1 MGDSIKIRKMKV
13 LFIGGTGNISTSC
26 SILALERG
34 IDLYHLNRGISGE
47 KIHGVTSIKADINN
61 KEEMLKALEDQ
72 DFDVVVDWIAFI
84 PEDVK
89 RDYEIFKGRTKQFI
103 FISSASAYQKPLSEP
118 RITESTP
125 LANPVWEYSQNK
137 IACEDY
143 LMQKYRKDG
152 FPVTIVCPSHT
163 YRVVFPIAVGDWRGY
178 WLIDRIK
185 KGKEIVVHGD
195 GTSLWVLTH
204 SEDFAKGFVGLLGN
218 IHAIGH
224 AFHITSDELLTWNQI
239 YEIIA
244 GAVGM
249 KANIIHIPSD
259 LIMKYDI
266 ETGAGLLGD
275 KAYSVIFNNTKIK
288 TFVPG
293 FKATIPFTEGIKKVL
308 DWFDEDETRKKI
320 NPKDEKFMDNLI
332 RLYLQS
338 R

>member
-1 MGDSIKIRKMKV
+1 MRKTKV

-26 SILALERG
+26 SFLALEKG
-34 IDLYHLNRGISGE
+34 MELYHLNRGISGE
-47 KIHGVTSIKADINN
+47 KIPGVTSLHADIHN
-61 KEEMLKALEDQ
+61 KEEISKALGDL
-72 DFDVVVDWIAFI
+72 DFDAVVDWIAFI
-84 PEDVK
+84 PDDVK

-103 FISSASAYQKPLSEP
+103 FISSASVYQKPLSCP

-143 LMQKYRKDG
+143 LMQKYREDG
-152 FPVTIVCPSHT
+152 FPVTIVRPSHT

-185 KGKEIVVHGD
+185 KGKKIVVHGD

-259 LIMKYDI
+259 RIMKYD
-266 ETGAGLLGD
+266 ENTGAGLWGD
-275 KAYSVIFNNTKIK
+275 KAYSVIFDNTKIK
-288 TFVPG
+288 TFVPE

-320 NPKDEKFMDNLI
+320 NPKDNEFVDNLI
-332 RLYLQS
+332 RSYLESKNSFQ
-338 R
+338 

>member
-1 MGDSIKIRKMKV
+1 MKV
-13 LFIGGTGNISTSC
+13 LFIGGTGTISTSC
-26 SILALERG
+26 SFLALEKG
-34 IDLYHLNRGISGE
+34 IDLYHLNRGVTKEEIP
-47 KIHGVTSIKADINN
+47 GVISIKADIHN
-61 KEEMLKALEDQ
+61 KEEMLKSIGDH

-84 PEDVK
+84 PDDVK
-89 RDYEIFKGRTKQFI
+89 RDYEIFKGKVKQFI
-103 FISSASAYQKPLSEP
+103 FISSASAYQKPPSDP

-143 LMQKYRKDG
+143 LVQKYREEG
-152 FPVTIVCPSHT
+152 FPITIVRPSHT
-163 YRVVFPIAVGDWRGY
+163 YRNVFPVAVGDWRRY

-185 KGKEIVVHGD
+185 NRKKIVVHGD

-244 GAVGM
+244 DIVGM
-249 KANIIHIPSD
+249 KANLIHIPSD
-259 LIMKYDI
+259 FIMKYDS
-266 ETGAGLLGD
+266 ETGAGLWGD
-275 KAYSVIFNNTKIK
+275 KAYSVIFDNTKIK
-288 TFVPG
+288 TFVPE

-308 DWFDEDETRKKI
+308 NWFDEDETRKKL
-320 NPKDEKFMDNLI
+320 NPKDDEYMDNLI
-332 RLYLQS
+332 NSYLK
-338 R
+338 

>member
-1 MGDSIKIRKMKV
+1 MKV

-26 SILALERG
+26 SFLALEKG
-34 IDLYHLNRGISGE
+34 IDLYHLNRGITKE
-47 KIHGVTSIKADINN
+47 EIPGVISIKADIHN
-61 KEEMLKALEDQ
+61 KEETLKAIEDH

-84 PEDVK
+84 PDDVK
-89 RDYEIFKGRTKQFI
+89 RDYEIFKGKVKQFI
-103 FISSASAYQKPLSEP
+103 FISSASAYQKPLSDP

-143 LMQKYRKDG
+143 LLQKYREEG
-152 FPVTIVCPSHT
+152 FPITIVRPSHT
-163 YRVVFPIAVGDWRGY
+163 YRNVFPVAVGDWRGY

-185 KGKEIVVHGD
+185 RRKKIVVHGD
-195 GTSLWVLTH
+195 GTSLWIVTH

-244 GAVGM
+244 DAVGM
-249 KANIIHIPSD
+249 KANLIHIPSD
-259 LIMKYDI
+259 FIMKYDN

-275 KAYSVIFNNTKIK
+275 KAYSVIFDNIKIK
-288 TFVPG
+288 TFVPE
-293 FKATIPFTEGIKKVL
+293 FKATIPFTEGVKKIL
-308 DWFDEDETRKKI
+308 NWFDEDKTRKKL
-320 NPKDEKFMDNLI
+320 NPKDDEYMDNLI
-332 RLYLQS
+332 NSYLNQKNNFQ
-338 R
+338 

>member
-1 MGDSIKIRKMKV
+1 MRKMKV

-26 SILALERG
+26 SILALKKG
-34 IDLYHLNRGISGE
+34 MDLYHLNRGTSGE
-47 KIHGVTSIKADINN
+47 KIPGVTSLKADIHN
-61 KEEMLKALEDQ
+61 KEEVLKALGDQ
-72 DFDVVVDWIAFI
+72 DFDTVVDWIAFI
-84 PEDVK
+84 PDDVI

-103 FISSASAYQKPLSEP
+103 FISSASVYQKPLSEP

-143 LMQKYRKDG
+143 LMQKYRQDG
-152 FPVTIVCPSHT
+152 FPVTIVRPSHT
-163 YRVVFPIAVGDWRGY
+163 YRTVFPIAIGNLKSY

-185 KGKEIVVHGD
+185 KGKKIVAHGD

-239 YEIIA
+239 YEITA

-259 LIMKYDI
+259 FIMKYD
-266 ETGAGLLGD
+266 EKTGAGLWGD
-275 KAYSVIFNNTKIK
+275 KAYSVIFDNTKIK

-308 DWFDEDETRKKI
+308 DWFDEDENRKKI
-320 NPKDEKFMDNLI
+320 DSKDDEFVDNLI
-332 RLYLQS
+332 NSYLESKNDFQ
-338 R
+338 

>member
-1 MGDSIKIRKMKV
+1 MKV

-26 SILALERG
+26 SFLTLEKG
-34 IDLYHLNRGISGE
+34 IDLYHLNRGVTKEEIP
-47 KIHGVTSIKADINN
+47 GVISIKADIHN
-61 KEEMLKALEDQ
+61 KEETLKAIGNH

-84 PEDVK
+84 RDDVK
-89 RDYEIFKGRTKQFI
+89 RDYEIFKGKVKQFI
-103 FISSASAYQKPLSEP
+103 FISSASAYQKPLSDP

-143 LMQKYRKDG
+143 LVQKYREEG
-152 FPVTIVCPSHT
+152 FPITIVRPSHT
-163 YRVVFPIAVGDWRGY
+163 YRNILPVAVGNGRGY

-185 KGKEIVVHGD
+185 NRKKIVVHGD

-218 IHAIGH
+218 IHAISH

-244 GAVGM
+244 DIVGM
-249 KANIIHIPSD
+249 KANLIHIPSD
-259 LIMKYDI
+259 FIMKYDSQ
-266 ETGAGLLGD
+266 TGAGLWGD
-275 KAYSVIFNNTKIK
+275 KAYSVIFDNTKIK
-288 TFVPG
+288 TFVPE

-308 DWFDEDETRKKI
+308 NWFDEDETRKKL
-320 NPKDEKFMDNLI
+320 NPKDDEYMDNLI
-332 RLYLQS
+332 NSYLK
-338 R
+338 

>member
-1 MGDSIKIRKMKV
+1 LKKD
-13 LFIGGTGNISTSC
+13 
-26 SILALERG
+26 

-47 KIHGVTSIKADINN
+47 KIPGVTSLQADIHN
-61 KEEMLKALEDQ
+61 KEDMLKALGDL

-84 PEDVK
+84 TDDVK

-103 FISSASAYQKPLSEP
+103 FISSASVYQKPLSEP

-125 LANPVWEYSQNK
+125 LSNPVWEYSQNK

-143 LMQKYRKDG
+143 LVQKYRQDG
-152 FPVTIVCPSHT
+152 FPVTIVRPSHT
-163 YRVVFPIAVGDWRGY
+163 YRVVFPVAIGDWRGY

-185 KGKEIVVHGD
+185 RGKKIVVHGD
-195 GTSLWVLTH
+195 GTSLWVFTH

-259 LIMKYDI
+259 FIMKYDDK
-266 ETGAGLLGD
+266 TGVGLWGD
-275 KAYSVIFNNTKIK
+275 KAYSVIFDNTKIK
-288 TFVPG
+288 TFVPE
-293 FKATIPFTEGIKKVL
+293 FKAIIPFTEGIKKVL

-320 NPKDEKFMDNLI
+320 NPKDDEFMDNLI
-332 RLYLQS
+332 KSYLQS
-338 R
+338 KE

>member
-1 MGDSIKIRKMKV
+1 MRKMKV

-61 KEEMLKALEDQ
+61 KEEMLKALGDQ

-152 FPVTIVCPSHT
+152 FPVTIVRPSHT
-163 YRVVFPIAVGDWRGY
+163 YRVVFPIAVGNWRGY

-185 KGKEIVVHGD
+185 KGKKIVVHGD

-259 LIMKYDI
+259 LIMKHDI

-275 KAYSVIFNNTKIK
+275 KAYSVIFDNTKIK

-320 NPKDEKFMDNLI
+320 NPKDEEFMDNLI

>member
-1 MGDSIKIRKMKV
+1 MRKMKV

-26 SILALERG
+26 SILALQKG

-47 KIHGVTSIKADINN
+47 KIPGVTSLQADIHN
-61 KEEMLKALEDQ
+61 KEEMSKALGDL
-72 DFDVVVDWIAFI
+72 DFDVVVDWITFI
-84 PEDVK
+84 TDDVK
-89 RDYEIFKGRTKQFI
+89 RDYEIFKGRTKQYI
-103 FISSASAYQKPLSEP
+103 FISSASVYQKPLSEP

-143 LMQKYRKDG
+143 LVQKYRQDG
-152 FPVTIVCPSHT
+152 FPVTIVRPSHT
-163 YRVVFPIAVGDWRGY
+163 YRIVFPIAIGDWRGY

-185 KGKEIVVHGD
+185 RGKKIVVHGD

-218 IHAIGH
+218 IHAVGH

-259 LIMKYDI
+259 LIMKYDK
-266 ETGAGLLGD
+266 ETGAGLWGD
-275 KAYSVIFNNTKIK
+275 KAYSVIFDNTKIK
-288 TFVPG
+288 TFVPD

-320 NPKDEKFMDNLI
+320 DPKDDEFMDDLI
-332 RLYLQS
+332 RSYLQS
-338 R
+338 KE